1 MMGGAEP
8 PKQSAQALSHRNV
21 RGAPGEGRHP
31 EGGLLEGARHTFQRL
46 DSASSM
52 GLPGWHWTSPPKGAQ
67 NTYLADTREEALK
80 ALAKRHAQ
88 KG

>member
-21 RGAPGEGRHP
+21 RGAPGEGGHT
-31 EGGLLEGARHTFQRL
+31 EVTMLDGAKHTIQRL

-80 ALAKRHAQ
+80 ALAKRLAQ